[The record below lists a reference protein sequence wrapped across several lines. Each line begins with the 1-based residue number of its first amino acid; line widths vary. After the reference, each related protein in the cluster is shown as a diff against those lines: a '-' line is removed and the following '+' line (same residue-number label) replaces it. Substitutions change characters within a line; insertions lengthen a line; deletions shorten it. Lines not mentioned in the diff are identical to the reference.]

1 MRGAPPPLPVLRGNA
16 LDSVGFRHGFSTR
29 AGGVSEPPFDTC
41 DFALLRDP
49 DALRENQARLAA
61 AVGFDADR
69 LFQARQVHG
78 ARVLEPAGHA
88 RDEVEA
94 EEADALSARAGSGD
108 AVAVRVADCVPVLV
122 ACDRTGSVAAIH
134 AGWRGVVAG
143 VVGAALDAIGSE
155 RGSFAAA
162 IGPCI
167 GACCFEVGL
176 DVAEQI
182 ERVTDVAARGRVI
195 RERRG
200 DKAWVDLRVAVR
212 SQLVAA
218 GVAHARIDDVPGSG
232 GPEACTRCNAEAFYS
247 YRRDGDDSGR
257 LIAVICPR

>member
-16 LDSVGFRHGFSTR
+16 LDSAGFRHGFSTR
-29 AGGVSEPPFDTC
+29 AGGVSAPPFDTC

-49 DALRENQARLAA
+49 AALRENQARLGA
-61 AVGFDADR
+61 AVGFDPER

-78 ARVLEPAGHA
+78 ARVLEPSRP

-94 EEADALSARAGSGD
+94 EEADALWARAGSGA

-122 ACDRTGSVAAIH
+122 ACDATGSVAAVH

-143 VVGAALDAIGSE
+143 VVGAALDALGPE
-155 RGSFAAA
+155 RDGLVAA

-176 DVAEQI
+176 EVAEQI
-182 ERVTDVAARGRVI
+182 ERVTDASARDRVI

-218 GVAHARIDDVPGSG
+218 GVAHARIDDVPSG
-232 GPEACTRCNAEAFYS
+232 AGPEACSRCNAEAFYS